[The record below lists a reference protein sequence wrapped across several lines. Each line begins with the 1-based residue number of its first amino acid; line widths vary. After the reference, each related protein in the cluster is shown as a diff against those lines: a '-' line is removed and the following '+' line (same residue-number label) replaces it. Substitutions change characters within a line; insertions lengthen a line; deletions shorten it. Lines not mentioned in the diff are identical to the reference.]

1 MYKSKFT
8 SFLVRGNVE
17 DTSWWHSHLKK
28 QAVSGSTEIVID
40 VVMWLCASLRFHF
53 SRFFRQYL
61 LLCLVHLM
69 SSSMFRAIAGLCRTQ
84 VVANTGGTLA
94 LLIIV
99 MLGGFI
105 IPRQKIKSWWIWGYW
120 GSPLAYAENAITV
133 NEFLAPRWATVSY
146 ICFTHHEICCLQAQ
160 FFLLV
165 LYWIQ

>member
-1 MYKSKFT
+1 M
-8 SFLVRGNVE
+8 LRI
-17 DTSWWHSHLKK
+17 HLDGIHISIK
-28 QAVSGSTEIVID
+28 QAIYGSSEIMID
-40 VVMWLCASLRFHF
+40 VVIWLCASLGVYF

-146 ICFTHHEICCLQAQ
+146 ICFTIMKYVVCKHNS
-160 FFLLV
+160 FFWFCPESSKL
-165 LYWIQ
+165 